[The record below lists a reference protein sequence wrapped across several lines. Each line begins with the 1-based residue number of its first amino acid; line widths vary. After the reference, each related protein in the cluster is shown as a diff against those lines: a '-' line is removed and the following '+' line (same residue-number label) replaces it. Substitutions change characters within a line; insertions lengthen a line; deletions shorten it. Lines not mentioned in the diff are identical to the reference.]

1 VKRTRKVGKRQ
12 PAEIVTARD
21 MRVPIYR
28 KPVGEY
34 DSFLVSY
41 YAGGK
46 RIQKRAAT
54 LDKARAIARDAIRQ
68 LTEGAGR
75 QITTL
80 SPDEL
85 ADYLAAKQAARRL
98 DGSHTLASIVGDY
111 VSAVCGLPRGAT
123 LRDAA
128 TYYAKHAGRI
138 GEKARTSVADVAAAF
153 IKAKESEELSQ
164 YYIKPIR
171 RILDR
176 FATDFQCPIG
186 SVQPDEIRAWI
197 VRQNVAKRTRNNLRN
212 ALATLFSFAR
222 TEGYL
227 PDADRTA
234 AERVPTE
241 RVKDTTISTY
251 TAAELRAILAHTPGR
266 LIPALAIA
274 AFAGIRSA
282 EILRL
287 DWRNVKL
294 TEGHIELGPEIT
306 KTASRRVVPIQP
318 ALAAW
323 LAPHAKSEGS
333 IALAYQNLDNLT
345 RQMIAAV
352 MAANVTPKRNGF
364 RHSFGT
370 YRLAVTQ
377 NAAQTSLEMGNSPAK
392 LMRNY
397 NAAATV
403 AQGEAWFAVCPPR
416 RARTRSALAAAARPS
431 R

>member
-1 VKRTRKVGKRQ
+1 MEKIQKATKRKAPV
-12 PAEIVTARD
+12 EVVTVRD

-41 YAGGK
+41 YAGG
-46 RIQKRAAT
+46 RRVQKRAAT
-54 LDKARAIARDAIRQ
+54 LDKARAIAREAIRQ
-68 LTEGAGR
+68 ITEGAGR
-75 QITTL
+75 QIATL

-85 ADYLAAKQAARRL
+85 ADHLAAKQAVRSL
-98 DGSHTLASIVGDY
+98 PGSHTLASIASDY
-111 VSAVCGLPRGAT
+111 VSAVSGLPSGVT
-123 LRDAA
+123 LHQAVA
-128 TYYAKHAGRI
+128 YYARHAGRL
-138 GEKARTSVADVAAAF
+138 GEKARTSVADVAARFLA
-153 IKAKESEELSQ
+153 AKEHEELSD
-164 YYIKPIR
+164 YYLKPMR
-171 RILDR
+171 RIFDR
-176 FATDFQCPIG
+176 FAADFKCSIG

-197 VRQNVAKRTRNNLRN
+197 VKQGVSKRTRNNLRN

-241 RVKDTTISTY
+241 RVKDTTIGTY

-266 LIPALAIA
+266 LIPAVAIA

-294 TEGHIELGPEIT
+294 AEGHIELGPEIT

-318 ALAAW
+318 TLAAW
-323 LAPHAKSEGS
+323 LAPHAKNEGS
-333 IALAYQNLDNLT
+333 VAPAYQNLDNLT
-345 RQMIAAV
+345 RQMIAVV
-352 MAANVTPKRNGF
+352 MAANVKPKRNGF

-370 YRLAVTQ
+370 FRLAVTQ

-416 RARTRSALAAAARPS
+416 RTLKRGQPSAA
-431 R
+431 